1 MVVAV
6 AVAVAVAVTVIAI
19 EIEIETIITTA
30 IGALGQEVEEV
41 EVEGTAASQRGSC
54 IRVFSTMSEARSPDL
69 PGAPGPSQNLRRFQ

>member
-1 MVVAV
+1 MVIVV

-41 EVEGTAASQRGSC
+41 EVMVT
-54 IRVFSTMSEARSPDL
+54 ILWIPL
-69 PGAPGPSQNLRRFQ
+69 